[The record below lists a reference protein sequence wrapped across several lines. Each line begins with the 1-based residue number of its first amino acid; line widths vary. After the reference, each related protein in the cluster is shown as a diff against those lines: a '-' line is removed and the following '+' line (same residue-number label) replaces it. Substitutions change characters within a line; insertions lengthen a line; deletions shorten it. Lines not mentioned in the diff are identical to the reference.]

1 MSENNNQHVLK
12 SELSNAKT
20 EPIKI
25 LLRAIKTKSQK
36 LSSTIMLGERFFQLS
51 VD

>member
-25 LLRAIKTKSQK
+25 LLRAHKNKIAEAQQYYNV
-36 LSSTIMLGERFFQLS
+36 G
-51 VD
+51 